1 MSTVTTLE
9 ACAVGTKPCAFVT
22 LLMKNP
28 HYVFGG
34 LAMGYS
40 LRLTKTK
47 HQITCMLTEDLYEE
61 YHEVLETV
69 FDKVFYIP
77 YITQTIDK
85 LGSKKQ
91 EEIYGAW
98 KNVSFTK
105 WQCLALTEYE
115 KICFLDADLLIV
127 KNIDHLLDL
136 KTPAACF
143 KNCWSDFG
151 RFGSTTNYYEG
162 IKYGDEIKE
171 SCIRQGLAD
180 GYVLVAHCVVLT
192 PSAEAYTGF
201 VAYMNGG
208 YKPFTKCIS
217 MVDETSITDYML
229 QIGQTWT
236 QLDYTYNTIPW
247 HINKTNVEY
256 DPEFK
261 TVTFNPPKI
270 LHYFNKEKP
279 WIMPRGKWDDI
290 EIWWQYY
297 DDMKKNIPTMKF
309 KDVFDKLEK
318 FNAKPKSICPYCQFI
333 SMVPG
338 ATRNKSNHKMIVD
351 GKITCVGLT
360 GLI

>member
-1 MSTVTTLE
+1 MSNTRESCVVD
-9 ACAVGTKPCAFVT
+9 AKPCAFVT

-34 LAMGYS
+34 MVMGYS
-40 LRLTKTK
+40 LRLTNTK
-47 HQITCMLTEDLYEE
+47 HLITCMITEDLYDD
-61 YHEVLETV
+61 YHELLETV
-69 FDKVFYIP
+69 FDKVFSIP

-85 LGSKKQ
+85 LCSKKQ
-91 EEIYGAW
+91 DEIYGEW

-115 KICFLDADLLIV
+115 KICFLDADLIIV
-127 KNIDHLLDL
+127 KNIDHLFDL

-143 KNCWSDFG
+143 KNFWSDFG
-151 RFGSTTNYYEG
+151 RSGSTTNYYEG

-171 SCIRQGLAD
+171 SCIRRGLSD

-192 PSAEAYTGF
+192 PSIDAYNGF
-201 VAYMNGG
+201 IKYMKCG
-208 YKPFTKCIS
+208 YKQFTKCIS

-229 QIGQTWT
+229 QTGQKWT
-236 QLDYTYNTIPW
+236 QLDYIYNTIPW

-261 TVTFNPPKI
+261 TTKFKPPKI

-279 WIMPRGKWDDI
+279 WIMNRGKWEDI

-297 DDMKKNIPTMKF
+297 DDMKKNIPTTKF
-309 KDVFDKLEK
+309 NDIFAKLEK
-318 FNAKPKSICPYCQFI
+318 FNAKTKPFCPYCKFVNR
-333 SMVPG
+333 VPG
-338 ATRNKSNHKMIVD
+338 VRYTKFNHMMIVN
-351 GKITCVGLT
+351 GNITCT
-360 GLI
+360 NLIN